1 MRDSLLIFV
10 NGKRHDVAGA
20 AAFRSLSDY
29 LRYDLGLAGT
39 KVVCAEGDCGSCTV
53 SLGRLIGERI
63 VYSAVCSCIQFMH
76 QLDGM
81 HVVTIEGLT
90 PVDGLNP
97 IQEAMVRCHGAQC
110 GFCTPGFIVSM
121 QSVFDRKHEQPVTDA
136 TLKRGLVGNLCRCTG
151 YQSIVSAGL
160 SVEPTSVRTVDELFP
175 AAGMIE
181 PMRECAGES
190 VMIRNGDRMH
200 FKPTSLAEAIDF
212 KSAHADCTIV
222 AGGSDVGVLI
232 NKGLRD
238 PKVILNLS
246 GLSELRSLT
255 QDDSGVHAGALVSL
269 SEIEQLTSTAMPE
282 YAKFLEY
289 FGSPPIKNAAT
300 IGGNVAN
307 GSPIGDSMPALFVLD
322 AEVEL
327 TGPDGLRR
335 ININQFYTG
344 YRRSVMTPAELITAV
359 HIPLPTGDE
368 IFKLYKISKRKDL
381 DISAFSAA
389 FWLKIVGGRIVESRI
404 ALGGVAA
411 TIVRLGDV
419 EAFLTDAP
427 FDESTLRQAGKLA
440 RDAVKPLSD
449 VRGSAEYRSQ
459 LVENIFRKFHADTA
473 ATPTN
478 GHSPRPLDGNGHSNG
493 NGQQHRLV
501 EKGN

>member
-10 NGKRHDVAGA
+10 NGKRRTVSGA

-29 LRYDLGLAGT
+29 LRYDLGLVGT

-53 SLGRLIGERI
+53 SLGRLIGDRI
-63 VYSAVCSCIQFMH
+63 VYAPVCSCIQFMH
-76 QLDGM
+76 QLDGT
-81 HVVTIEGLT
+81 HIVTVEGLT

-97 IQEAMVRCHGAQC
+97 IQEAMVQCHGAQC
-110 GFCTPGFIVSM
+110 GFCTPGFVVSM
-121 QSVFDRKHEQPVTDA
+121 QAVFDRKCEQPVTDLS
-136 TLKRGLVGNLCRCTG
+136 LKRGLVGNLCRCTG

-160 SVEPTSVRTVDELFP
+160 SVEPSSVRTVDELFP
-175 AAGMIE
+175 PGEMIE
-181 PMRECAGES
+181 AMRECAGET
-190 VMIRNGDRMH
+190 VTIRDGDRVH
-200 FKPTSLAEAIDF
+200 FKPTSLSEAIRF
-212 KSAHADCTIV
+212 KSEHADCTIV

-238 PKVILNLS
+238 PKIILNLS
-246 GLSELRSLT
+246 GLSDLRSLT
-255 QDDSGVHAGALVSL
+255 RDDAGIHAGALVSL
-269 SEIEQLTSTAMPE
+269 TELERLSAKVLPE
-282 YAKFLEY
+282 YAKFLDY

-322 AEVEL
+322 AEIEL
-327 TGPDGLRR
+327 AGPDGSRR
-335 ININQFYTG
+335 ININDFFTG

-359 HIPLPTGDE
+359 HIPLPGDGE
-368 IFKLYKISKRKDL
+368 IFKLYKVSKRKDL

-389 FWLKIVGGRIVESRI
+389 FRMHVIDGRIVESKI
-404 ALGGVAA
+404 AFGGVAA
-411 TIVRLGDV
+411 TIIRLGDV
-419 EAFLTDAP
+419 EAFLTDAK
-427 FDESTLRQAGKLA
+427 FDEPTLRQAGKLT

-459 LVENIFRKFHADTA
+459 LVENIFRKFFAEA
-473 ATPTN
+473 VCFPTN
-478 GHSPRPLDGNGHSNG
+478 GHLPKPLNG

-501 EKGN
+501 GKDF